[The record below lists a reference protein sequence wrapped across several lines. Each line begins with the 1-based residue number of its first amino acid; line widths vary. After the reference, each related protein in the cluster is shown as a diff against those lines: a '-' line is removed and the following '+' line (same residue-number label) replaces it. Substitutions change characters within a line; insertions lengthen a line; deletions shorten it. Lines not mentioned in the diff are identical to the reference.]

1 MRLASRRTKWRTT
14 SFQKHGLLI
23 GSNALESLANG
34 SGLRLGFRSSVYRT
48 GMNDWSDEEIFDPI
62 ITDDLNLY
70 KVEKWTKDRS
80 KVDGLFDAGNERGP
94 ETTDHEVPC
103 RSCGAPLPGHEE
115 SSSSVFMLRNV
126 ARTRRW

>member
-14 SFQKHGLLI
+14 SFQKNGLLI

-62 ITDDLNLY
+62 NTDDLNLRSRSGRRIAR
-70 KVEKWTKDRS
+70 KSIVCSMQATNADRKRPTTKCR
-80 KVDGLFDAGNERGP
+80 VDPAGRRFP
-94 ETTDHEVPC
+94 VMREVRPQYLC
-103 RSCGAPLPGHEE
+103 CEMSLE
-115 SSSSVFMLRNV
+115 
-126 ARTRRW
+126 